1 MGGRKRG
8 PSYFFFNSKKTPGE
22 NFGPSRSY
30 YFAYNETYKGDI
42 MDAYS
47 RRFAIK
53 ITEENRE
60 TIQFLYWANQYDL
73 RPDMPKIDD
82 DKIGQYFKFTVSRSR
97 FIANRK
103 IVPLGYLHS
112 DDNPRLKDNTITLL
126 EVSKI

>member
-1 MGGRKRG
+1 
-8 PSYFFFNSKKTPGE
+8 
-22 NFGPSRSY
+22 
-30 YFAYNETYKGDI
+30 

-103 IVPLGYLHS
+103 IVPLKYIHR

>member
-1 MGGRKRG
+1 
-8 PSYFFFNSKKTPGE
+8 
-22 NFGPSRSY
+22 
-30 YFAYNETYKGDI
+30 

-103 IVPLGYLHS
+103 IVPLKHIHC
-112 DDNPRLKDNTITLL
+112 DDNPRLKDNAITLL

>member
-1 MGGRKRG
+1 
-8 PSYFFFNSKKTPGE
+8 
-22 NFGPSRSY
+22 
-30 YFAYNETYKGDI
+30 

-53 ITEENRE
+53 ITEENKE

-82 DKIGQYFKFTVSRSR
+82 NKIGQYFKFTVSRSR

-103 IVPLGYLHS
+103 IVPLEYIHR

>member
-1 MGGRKRG
+1 
-8 PSYFFFNSKKTPGE
+8 
-22 NFGPSRSY
+22 
-30 YFAYNETYKGDI
+30 

-73 RPDMPKIDD
+73 RPEMPKIDD
-82 DKIGQYFKFTVSRSR
+82 CKIDQYFLFTVNRSR

-103 IVPLGYLHS
+103 IRPLDLIHC

>member
-1 MGGRKRG
+1 
-8 PSYFFFNSKKTPGE
+8 
-22 NFGPSRSY
+22 
-30 YFAYNETYKGDI
+30 

-82 DKIGQYFKFTVSRSR
+82 DEIGQYFLFTVSRSR

-103 IVPLGYLHS
+103 IRSLKHIHC
-112 DDNPRLKDNTITLL
+112 DDNPHLKDNTITLL